1 MTKITQQKQ
10 GLPPLDLRAQDHY
23 EEMLTVSDA
32 AQLSG
37 FTKQFI
43 YQLIKSNT
51 LCYRILEGKAYIKYR
66 HIRAWVAKLPSNK
79 DCPLCPASFS
89 LAGLMNYTKM
99 GRSWVLYFVE
109 KHNVCSYYLGNSR
122 RFNHEDCVAAWEVEQ
137 AKNTEWITI
146 EDAAEKFA
154 ITREILLSTTES
166 KRVRIKCKNAKV
178 LVNVKDVKQLKEL
191 KQWEE
196 L

>member
-1 MTKITQQKQ
+1 MTKITQPKR

-23 EEMLTVSDA
+23 EELLTISEA

-37 FTKQFI
+37 LSKQFI
-43 YQLIKSNT
+43 YQQLKSNT
-51 LCYRILEGKAYIKYR
+51 LRFCLLGDIKYIKYR
-66 HIRAWVAKLPSNK
+66 HLRAWFTKLPSNK
-79 DCPLCPASFS
+79 NCPLCPASFS

-99 GRSWVLYFVE
+99 GRCWVLRFVE
-109 KHNVCSYYLGNSR
+109 RYNIRSYYLGNSR

-166 KRVRIKCKNAKV
+166 KIVRIKCKDVKV
-178 LVNVKDVKQLKEL
+178 LVNVVDVKQLKEL

>member
-1 MTKITQQKQ
+1 MTKITQPKR

-23 EEMLTVSDA
+23 EELLTISEA

-37 FTKQFI
+37 FSKQFI
-43 YQLIKSNT
+43 YQQLKSNT
-51 LCYRILEGKAYIKYR
+51 LRFCLLSDIRYIKCR
-66 HIRAWVAKLPSNK
+66 HLRAWFAKFPTNK

-99 GRSWVLYFVE
+99 GRCWVLRFVE
-109 KHNVCSYYLGNSR
+109 RYNIRSYYLGNSR
-122 RFNHEDCVAAWEVEQ
+122 RFNYEDCIVAWEIE
-137 AKNTEWITI
+137 KTINPKWITI
-146 EDAAEKFA
+146 EKAVEEYEIESD
-154 ITREILLSTTES
+154 ILLSATAS
-166 KRVRIKCKNAKV
+166 KRVRIKCKDAKV

-196 L
+196 

>member
-1 MTKITQQKQ
+1 MAKIKQQKR
-10 GLPPLDLRAQDHY
+10 GLAPLDLRVQDHY
-23 EEMLTVSDA
+23 EELLTASQVA
-32 AQLSG
+32 KLSG
-37 FTKQFI
+37 FSKQFI

-51 LCYRILEGKAYIKYR
+51 LCYRTLEGKAYIKYR
-66 HIRAWVAKLPSNK
+66 HIRAWFAKLPSNK

-99 GRSWVLYFVE
+99 GRSWVLHFVE
-109 KHNVCSYYLGNSR
+109 RHNVRSYYLGNSR
-122 RFNHEDCVAAWEVEQ
+122 RFNHKDCVAAWEVEQ
-137 AKNTEWITI
+137 AKNPEWITI
-146 EDAAEKFA
+146 ESAIEKFA

-166 KRVRIKCKNAKV
+166 KIVRIKCKDVKV
-178 LVNVKDVKQLKEL
+178 LVNVVDVKQLKDL

>member
-1 MTKITQQKQ
+1 MTKNKQQRQ

-23 EEMLTVSDA
+23 EELLTVSQVA
-32 AQLSG
+32 KLSG
-37 FTKQFI
+37 FSKQFI

-51 LCYRILEGKAYIKYR
+51 LCYRTLEGKAYIKYR
-66 HIRAWVAKLPSNK
+66 HIRAWFAKLPSNK

-99 GRSWVLYFVE
+99 GRSWVLHFVE
-109 KHNVCSYYLGNSR
+109 RHNISSYYLGNSR
-122 RFNHEDCVAAWEVEQ
+122 RFNYGDCVVAWEIEQ
-137 AKNTEWITI
+137 TKNTEWITI
-146 EDAAEKFA
+146 ESAIEKFA
-154 ITREILLSTTES
+154 ITKEILLSTTES
-166 KRVRIKCKNAKV
+166 KIVRIKCKDAKV
-178 LVNVKDVKQLKEL
+178 LVNMLDVKQLKEL

>member
-1 MTKITQQKQ
+1 MTKITQPKR

-23 EEMLTVSDA
+23 EELLTISEA

-37 FTKQFI
+37 LSKQFI
-43 YQLIKSNT
+43 YQQLKSKTLRYRLLGDIKH
-51 LCYRILEGKAYIKYR
+51 IKYR
-66 HIRAWVAKLPSNK
+66 HLRAWFVKHPSNK

-99 GRSWVLYFVE
+99 GRCWVLRFVE
-109 KHNVCSYYLGNSR
+109 RYNVRSYYLGNSR
-122 RFNHEDCVAAWEVEQ
+122 RFNYEDCVAACAVELTANQ
-137 AKNTEWITI
+137 QWITI
-146 EDAAEKFA
+146 EKAVEEFA
-154 ITREILLSTTES
+154 IESDVLLSATAS
-166 KRVRIKCKNAKV
+166 KQVRIKCKDANV
-178 LVNVKDVKQLKEL
+178 LVNVMDVKQLKEL

>member
-1 MTKITQQKQ
+1 MTKIKQQKR

-37 FTKQFI
+37 LSKQFI
-43 YQLIKSNT
+43 YQQLKSNA
-51 LCYRILEGKAYIKYR
+51 LRFCLLSDIRHIKYR
-66 HIRAWVAKLPSNK
+66 HLRAWFAKLPTNK

-89 LAGLMNYTKM
+89 LAGLLNYTKM
-99 GRSWVLYFVE
+99 GRCWVLRFVARY
-109 KHNVCSYYLGNSR
+109 NIRSYYLGNSR
-122 RFNHEDCVAAWEVEQ
+122 RFNYQDCIAAWAIEQ
-137 AKNTEWITI
+137 TVNPKWITI
-146 EDAAEKFA
+146 EKAVEEYA
-154 ITREILLSTTES
+154 IECDILLSATAI
-166 KRVRIKCKNAKV
+166 KRVRIKCKDTKV

-196 L
+196 

>member
-1 MTKITQQKQ
+1 MTKIKQQKR
-10 GLPPLDLRAQDHY
+10 GLAPLDLRAQDHY

-43 YQLIKSNT
+43 YRLTKTNFLRYCVLDGVT
-51 LCYRILEGKAYIKYR
+51 RIKYR
-66 HIRAWVAKLPSNK
+66 HLRAWFAKLPSNK
-79 DCPLCPASFS
+79 DCPFCPASFS
-89 LAGLMNYTKM
+89 LVGLLNYTKM
-99 GRSWVLYFVE
+99 GRCWVLRFVE
-109 KHNVCSYYLGNSR
+109 RYNIRSYYLGNSR
-122 RFNHEDCVAAWEVEQ
+122 RFNYQDCIAAWAIEQ
-137 AKNTEWITI
+137 TVNPKWITI
-146 EDAAEKFA
+146 EKAVEEYA
-154 ITREILLSTTES
+154 IESGILLSATAS